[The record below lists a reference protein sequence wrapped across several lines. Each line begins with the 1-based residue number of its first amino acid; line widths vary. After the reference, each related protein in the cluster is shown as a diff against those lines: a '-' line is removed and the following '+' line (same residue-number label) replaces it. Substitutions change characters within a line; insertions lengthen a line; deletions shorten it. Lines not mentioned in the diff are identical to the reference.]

1 MLIYV
6 TYKANNLTSFK
17 MVKVELNN
25 SNENPFYGMRSC
37 LTLMQGVGGTITP
50 AMLDNAYRECKTK
63 EQKQMFYALIFSIG
77 DITARQ
83 HNIFKGKKKDSGGNA
98 NREGFAVV
106 LDWMWKNH
114 KDQFLKF
121 LNAGLFEEYTCFDH
135 LLKNRVQTK
144 GKRVLRVHNT
154 LAVAE
159 YRTAIAEHLYAVI
172 KGTNPFNKMLV
183 AKFLTLPR
191 LSKRSGHKKM
201 LPETKKVMEDKVKLL
216 IELSKMMGWDYDVTP
231 STANF
236 KGYRA
241 WRKEY
246 NGNLESVLFSTG
258 KINEFKKDEF
268 IDWLDKLPAQAR
280 FRVKNRILYSKVM
293 ATDQESPY
301 WEGKVEIFKW
311 GQFKEWYS
319 EWEKFKESKQA
330 EQRVLEEKVRQGQA
344 TEADVAKLEKVKK
357 QAKVTVGA
365 TNFNEIYDQIL
376 SGNIDPLKVE
386 SFMNRVNLPYNSL
399 VIMDDSGSMRGEPF
413 NFAAFIAAVCLCK
426 NPDDDGRNLLGFF
439 NNHTH
444 WHTYINTTVKA
455 SRNSILREVVEKK
468 NPEPFVDPKLS
479 FLENYKRIADFCKSV
494 FQDGGTNISA
504 IPNGLNKVCK
514 AHPEVLDALKSY
526 PVWTIISD
534 GMWNNLPSP
543 EASMNDFMQRC
554 ENYFGFRPFIVAI
567 DIRRGSYYGTHLDG
581 NRFSGIKNMIYIPS
595 NPAQIEMFLTNF
607 KDMDVFDIFTP
618 LQSLYR
624 SNRYDVV
631 KDNVL

>member
-1 MLIYV
+1 
-6 TYKANNLTSFK
+6 
-17 MVKVELNN
+17 MVEVKLNN

-37 LTLMQGVGGTITP
+37 LTLMQGVGGNITP
-50 AMLDNAYRECKTK
+50 VILNNAYKECKTK

-83 HNIFKGKKKDSGGNA
+83 HNIFKGKKKDNGGNA

-106 LDWMWKNH
+106 IDWMWSNH
-114 KDQFLKF
+114 REQFLKF

-144 GKRVLRVHNT
+144 GKRVLRVHNI

-191 LSKRSGHKKM
+191 LSKRAGHKRM

-216 IELSKMMGWDYDVTP
+216 IELSKMMGWEYEVTP

-258 KINEFKKDEF
+258 KVKEFKKDEF

-280 FRVKNRILYSKVM
+280 FRVKNKVLYSKVKD
-293 ATDQESPY
+293 TETLKYP
-301 WEGKVEIFKW
+301 ELNKW
-311 GQFKEWYS
+311 YA
-319 EWEKFKESKQA
+319 EWEKYKESKQA

-344 TEADVAKLEKVKK
+344 SEEDVVKLAKVKK
-357 QAKVTVGA
+357 EAKVTTGA
-365 TNFNEIYDQIL
+365 TNFNEIYEQICT
-376 SGNIDPLKVE
+376 GNVDKLKLE
-386 SFMNRVNLPYNSL
+386 SFINKVNLPYNSL
-399 VIMDDSGSMRGEPF
+399 VIIDDSGSMSGAPF
-413 NFAAFIAAVCLCK
+413 NFASFLAAVCLVK

-439 NNHTH
+439 NNHSH
-444 WHTYINTTVKA
+444 WHSYIDCKAENTPNWMIRRQVAKVKA
-455 SRNSILREVVEKK
+455 T
-468 NPEPFVDPKLS
+468 PFVDPHKS
-479 FLENYKRIADFCKSV
+479 FYENYKSIKSFCNGV
-494 FQDGGTNISA
+494 FQGGGTNISA
-504 IPNGLNKVCK
+504 IPEGLSSCCKV
-514 AHPEVLDALKSY
+514 HPEVLDALKSY

-534 GMWNNLPSP
+534 GEWNNLRSP
-543 EASMNDFMQRC
+543 EASINDFMRKC

-567 DIRRGSYYGTHLDG
+567 DVAGRYGMG
-581 NRFSGIKNMIYIPS
+581 NVRAEQFSGIDNFMYIPS
-595 NPAQIEMFLTNF
+595 NPAQIEQFLTNF
-607 KDMDVFDIFTP
+607 KDMDIFDAYTP
-618 LQSLYR
+618 LQSIYR
-624 SNRYDVV
+624 SNRYDIV